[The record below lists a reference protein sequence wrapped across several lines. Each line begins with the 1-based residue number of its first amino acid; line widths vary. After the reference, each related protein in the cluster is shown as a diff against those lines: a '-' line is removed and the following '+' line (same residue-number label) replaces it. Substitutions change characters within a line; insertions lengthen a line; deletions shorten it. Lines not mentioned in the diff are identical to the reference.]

1 MTELPNFI
9 VVLPQIKRA
18 LDLGQ
23 PVVALESAVITHGL
37 PYPENHTLAE
47 DMEDEVRAQSA
58 TPATI
63 GVVEGKVRVGLTAPN
78 LLTLAEGS
86 GKLRKLSSRD
96 LGAAIAQQAS
106 GGTTVA
112 GTMAIAHQ
120 VGIRVFATGG
130 IGGVHHDISRSRKGS
145 LDISADLIMLANT
158 PMIVVCAG
166 AKAILNLVATVEYL
180 ETACVPVIGYQTDDF
195 PAFYTSKSG
204 LKTSARA
211 NTPEEIAR
219 LSRAHWALGLHS
231 AVLVVAPPPAD
242 VAMPQE
248 DVEQAVT
255 KALAEAQEQGI
266 RGQAVTPFLL
276 DRVNRQTFGASMA
289 ANLALLLNNARLA
302 GEIAHSMVESPAVS

>member
-1 MTELPNFI
+1 MNELPKFFE
-9 VVLPQIKRA
+9 VLPEIKRA
-18 LDLGQ
+18 LDQGQ
-23 PVVALESAVITHGL
+23 PIVALESAVITHGL

-58 TPATI
+58 IPATI
-63 GVVEGKVRVGLTAPN
+63 AVIDGKIRVGLTVPN
-78 LLTLAEGS
+78 LLTLAESS

-96 LGAAIAQQAS
+96 LGAAIVQQAS

-145 LDISADLIMLANT
+145 MDISADLIMLANT

-211 NTPEEIAR
+211 NTAEEIAR
-219 LSRAHWALGLHS
+219 LARAHWALGLRS
-231 AVLVVAPPPAD
+231 AVLVVAPPPPD
-242 VAMPQE
+242 YAMPQE
-248 DVEQAVT
+248 EVERAVN

-276 DRVNRQTFGASMA
+276 ERVNRQTFGASLA
-289 ANLALLLNNARLA
+289 ANVALLLNNARLA
-302 GEIAHSMVESPAVS
+302 GEIARYMVDTPGTS